1 MTGAGA
7 IGKFNHGWFAGQLI
21 KFIAQFGLR
30 IVYTGRFYDVLI
42 AEWKRSSKPI
52 TMLKLGSETKRIF
65 VIVVLVI
72 FFVYSEFASIIK
84 YKFVLANI
92 AEKL

>member
-1 MTGAGA
+1 
-7 IGKFNHGWFAGQLI
+7 
-21 KFIAQFGLR
+21 
-30 IVYTGRFYDVLI
+30 
-42 AEWKRSSKPI
+42 
-52 TMLKLGSETKRIF
+52 MLKLGSETKRIF

-72 FFVYSEFASIIK
+72 FFVYSELASIIK